1 MLGMYFMFV
10 LKIYANNK
18 IKSWKID
25 PLMDFT
31 FTNIYWSCIRANHH
45 ENAHFVS
52 WMYDQQD
59 TSSFYRRMKRLQI
72 QFCKSWNF
80 SSVFFFLASS
90 LSMDFDD
97 ESLQHSTF
105 FSSDSNSSF
114 RTHRFEIFRLR
125 WKLLG
130 VLFSYGLSK
139 IILQS
144 CFIYYYQGCKNYNRI
159 SQLFRGL
166 LSIEITY

>member
-1 MLGMYFMFV
+1 MIHLWILLSPIFIGVVYVRIIMKMYISFHGCMINRIRRLF
-10 LKIYANNK
+10 IEEWRGFRFNSANRG
-18 IKSWKID
+18 ISQV
-25 PLMDFT
+25 
-31 FTNIYWSCIRANHH
+31 C
-45 ENAHFVS
+45 
-52 WMYDQQD
+52 
-59 TSSFYRRMKRLQI
+59 
-72 QFCKSWNF
+72 
-80 SSVFFFLASS
+80 FFFLASS